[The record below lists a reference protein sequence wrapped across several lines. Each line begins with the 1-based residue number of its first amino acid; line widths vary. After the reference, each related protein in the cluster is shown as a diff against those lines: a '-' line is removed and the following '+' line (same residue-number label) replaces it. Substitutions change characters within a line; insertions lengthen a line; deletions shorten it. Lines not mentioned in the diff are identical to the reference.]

1 MTTKHRTPL
10 APRRDVPID
19 ANALDLFA
27 RIVAAGSFAQAAR
40 GLGLTR
46 AAVSQR
52 VRSLEA
58 ALGQP
63 LFARTTRALGLT
75 EAGRALSARARA
87 VAEATDAARR
97 GFRSRSGGYSGT
109 LRITAA
115 PMVAQMLLAPLLARF
130 MTAHPGLRLEL
141 TLTNRRV
148 DLLREEVDVAF
159 RITRRPPDDWV
170 ARPLLRFAIRAWA
183 RPRPGWPLATPA
195 ALEREPCLV
204 LGHPADSV
212 TLRWHGPA
220 GETTVELVP
229 ACTADEMATLVGLA
243 LHGRGIVLATDFA
256 VRTLVDAGELVDVLP
271 GWTLTVP
278 EGEQVWALTL
288 PQPAAPAAARALVQF
303 VAEGL
308 GRAPGR
314 FAAAPGERATPAP
327 GR

>member
-1 MTTKHRTPL
+1 M
-10 APRRDVPID
+10 PID

-75 EAGRALSARARA
+75 EAGRALAARART

-97 GFRSRSGGYSGT
+97 GFRSRAGGYSGT
-109 LRITAA
+109 LRVTAV
-115 PMVAQMLLAPLLARF
+115 PMVAQVLLAPILARF
-130 MTAHPGLRLEL
+130 QTAHPALRLEL

-159 RITRRPPDDWV
+159 RITRVPPPDWV
-170 ARPLLRFAIRAWA
+170 ARPLRRFAVRAWT
-183 RPRPGWPLATPA
+183 RPRAGGPLDTPA
-195 ALEREPCLV
+195 ALVREACLV
-204 LGHPADSV
+204 LGNPADSV
-212 TLRWHGPA
+212 PLRWLGPGGGA
-220 GETTVELVP
+220 TIDVVP
-229 ACTADEMATLVGLA
+229 ACIGDDMATLVALA
-243 LHGRGIVLATDFA
+243 LHGRGVVLAPDFA
-256 VRTLVDAGELVDVLP
+256 VAALATAGELVDLLP

-278 EGEQVWALTL
+278 EGDQVWALTL
-288 PQPAAPAAARALVQF
+288 PQPAAPAAARALVQY
-303 VAEGL
+303 VAKALDE
-308 GRAPGR
+308 APRPDSGPR
-314 FAAAPGERATPAP
+314 
-327 GR
+327 